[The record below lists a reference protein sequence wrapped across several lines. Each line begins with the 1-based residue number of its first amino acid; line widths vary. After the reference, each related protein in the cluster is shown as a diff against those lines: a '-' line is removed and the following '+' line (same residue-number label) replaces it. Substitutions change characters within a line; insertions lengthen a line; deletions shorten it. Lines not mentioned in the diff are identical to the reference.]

1 MCIAPKDKMSF
12 GAILTL
18 SMKYVLFICGFLT
31 VVGLLPN
38 QTLAQSTTTAT
49 TSASGT
55 APVVETPAPT
65 NRPVIEPRALTAAAQ
80 TRLINLA
87 ANVSN
92 RLDAYVRRIT
102 NVTDRL
108 ESRANKMG
116 ENGLDVTAA
125 RAKIAEARAELDK
138 ARQSLANIDAAV
150 NNFVKSENPRTYWQ
164 QVKATYMSSRDAI
177 KAAHRATVE
186 TLLILKTASAPAPT
200 ATSTTTSTNDVE

>member
-1 MCIAPKDKMSF
+1 MSF

-49 TSASGT
+49 SSTSST
-55 APVVETPAPT
+55 TPVVETPAPAA
-65 NRPVIEPRALTAAAQ
+65 RPVIEPRALTVAAQ

-92 RLDAYVRRIT
+92 RLDAYVRRIA

-108 ESRANKMG
+108 ESRANKLS
-116 ENGLDVTAA
+116 ESGLDVAPA
-125 RAKIAEARAELDK
+125 RAKIAEAKSELDK
-138 ARQSLANIDAAV
+138 ARQSLQNIDTAV

-164 QVKATYMSSRDAI
+164 QVKATYMSARDAI

-186 TLLILKTASAPAPT
+186 ALLLLKTASLPPAPVT
-200 ATSTTTSTNDVE
+200 ASSTDDVE

>member
-1 MCIAPKDKMSF
+1 
-12 GAILTL
+12 
-18 SMKYVLFICGFLT
+18 MKYVLFICGFLT
-31 VVGLLPN
+31 VVGLLPK
-38 QTLAQSTTTAT
+38 QILAQSTTTAT
-49 TSASGT
+49 TSASST

-108 ESRANKMG
+108 ESRANKMS

-125 RAKIAEARAELDK
+125 RGKIAEARAELEK
-138 ARQSLANIDAAV
+138 ARQSLTNIDTAV

-164 QVKATYMSSRDAI
+164 QVKATYMSARDAI

-186 TLLILKTASAPAPT
+186 TLLLLKTTSAPAPT
-200 ATSTTTSTNDVE
+200 ASSTTTSTNDVE

>member
-1 MCIAPKDKMSF
+1 MYSPERQMSF

-38 QTLAQSTTTAT
+38 QTFGQTTTAAT
-49 TSASGT
+49 TSTSSTTPA
-55 APVVETPAPT
+55 VETPAPT
-65 NRPVIEPRALTAAAQ
+65 ARPVIEPRALTAAAQ

-92 RLDAYVRRIT
+92 RLDAYVRRIA

-108 ESRANKMG
+108 ESRANKLS
-116 ENGLDVTAA
+116 ESGLDVAPA
-125 RAKIAEARAELDK
+125 RAKIAEAKSELDK
-138 ARQSLANIDAAV
+138 ARQSLQNIDTAV

-164 QVKATYMSSRDAI
+164 QVKATYMSARDAI
-177 KAAHRATVE
+177 KAAHRATGQ
-186 TLLILKTASAPAPT
+186 TLLLLQTAAAPAPT
-200 ATSTTTSTNDVE
+200 ASSTTTATNDVE

>member
-38 QTLAQSTTTAT
+38 QILAQSTTTAT

-80 TRLINLA
+80 TRLTNLA

-108 ESRANKMG
+108 ESRANKMS

-125 RAKIAEARAELDK
+125 RAKIVEARTELEK

-164 QVKATYMSSRDAI
+164 QVKATYMSARDAI

-186 TLLILKTASAPAPT
+186 TLLLLKTASAPAPT
-200 ATSTTTSTNDVE
+200 ASSTTSSTNDVE